1 MKKYEVTFEDFDH
14 DRCVIEIEAES
25 KEEALMEVESE
36 LEQCYSA
43 LFAEVIT
50 HNEFFS
56 IFRFR

>member
-14 DRCVIEIEAES
+14 GRCVIEIEAES

-43 LFAEVIT
+43 LFAEEVNT
-50 HNEFFS
+50 A
-56 IFRFR
+56 